1 MPLWVVLCISCGL
14 AFESGIEGIRI
25 FFIYFLCDNN
35 QHHGHGFTGSTS
47 SSTFQQKCWRIE
59 RPRPFPQELVQ
70 KLQHCSPLKQLLQ
83 RSSLMVHGIWSVLG
97 LNGMAVTEKG
107 VMQNAWTGNR
117 QGRDSFIVIIFI
129 SFPLRPS
136 SGISLL
142 MFLWIVKGSSSFIK
156 SQFEGN
162 SVDNALARTRLMD
175 FKWNGTQIR
184 CK

>member
-1 MPLWVVLCISCGL
+1 MLSMALLVVLWNSCGL
-14 AFESGIEGIRI
+14 ALGSGIEGIRI

-35 QHHGHGFTGSTS
+35 QHHNHHGHGFTASTSS
-47 SSTFQQKCWRIE
+47 SSTFQQKCWLIE
-59 RPRPFPQELVQ
+59 RPRPLPQDRVRELQ
-70 KLQHCSPLKQLLQ
+70 RCSPLKQLLQ

-136 SGISLL
+136 SEISFL
-142 MFLWIVKGSSSFIK
+142 M
-156 SQFEGN
+156 
-162 SVDNALARTRLMD
+162 
-175 FKWNGTQIR
+175 
-184 CK
+184 